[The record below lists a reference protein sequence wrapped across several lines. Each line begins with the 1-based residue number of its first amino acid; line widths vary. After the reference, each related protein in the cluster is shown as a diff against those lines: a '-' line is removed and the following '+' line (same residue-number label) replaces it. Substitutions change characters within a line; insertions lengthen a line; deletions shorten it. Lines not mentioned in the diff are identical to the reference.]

1 MKKQLSLLVFTALIF
16 SSLHGQIWMDIGI
29 KGSYGL
35 GVLLNSNLMQ
45 DNSHEMR
52 LGTGYAYGG
61 KAGLNFGDRHGFTF
75 DAILAKNS
83 QTYDFKTSLIEVNN
97 NELAWEN
104 LHLYVMYRMQA
115 DGVYFELGP
124 RFSTL
129 RQVSHTFGGADIT
142 GNNNYAEK
150 ATGAALGWGGYLF
163 GNEFFALMFGMRIDY
178 AITDFVSETGQADNY
193 PAPYRFPGYD
203 TYKPTNPLTG
213 QIVLELNFGLGGY
226 AKTRCG
232 QRAFVFGR
240 RW

>member
-1 MKKQLSLLVFTALIF
+1 MKKQLAFLAFTALVF
-16 SSLHGQIWMDIGI
+16 SSLQGQIWMDIGA

-35 GVLLNSNLMQ
+35 GVLLNSNIMQ
-45 DNSHEMR
+45 DNRHEMR

-75 DAILAKNS
+75 DAIIAKNT
-83 QTYDFKTSLIEVNN
+83 QQYDFKTTLLEVNN

-104 LHLYVMYRMQA
+104 LHLYVMYRLQT

-129 RQVSHTFGGADIT
+129 RQVSHTFGGADIAGT
-142 GNNNYAEK
+142 DNYAEK

-163 GNEFFALMFGMRIDY
+163 GNDFFALMFGMRIDY
-178 AITDFVSETGQADNY
+178 AITDFVSEKGQGLNY
-193 PAPYRFPGYD
+193 PAPYILTGYE
-203 TYKPTNPLTG
+203 TYQSTHPITG